1 MTDDG
6 DGPGA
11 GSQGSAHLGELLD
24 LVDEAVVTCDRA
36 DGTIRGFNRAAAR
49 LFPRLRPGQPASTSA
64 AAPLARAAARG
75 AKRFSAA
82 HEGRRLRGHLHTAD
96 GLAVW
101 LVSQVSSAHR
111 AEAALVEERDRSAF
125 LEEATRRLG
134 ASLHHGRTARTLA
147 EIVTPKL
154 ADASVVVLP
163 AGGRLTEWHR
173 AGPGDDRS
181 FGEVAVERLEGVPE
195 VANALYGLQPRP
207 AVVSP
212 RELDALDG
220 LMPEEFGHGRDPLV
234 AQLAAGGVP
243 AGVLIMFRGPA
254 RDRFDDGDVD
264 LAQQFA
270 VRAGLALATAGLYS
284 QQAHTLAVL
293 QAGMAPEPLPSPD
306 GLRLGAAYRPA
317 AEALHISGDFYHVA
331 SSPAGGVTFFFGD
344 VSGKGAEA
352 AVLAGHLRQS
362 MRTLAMVTEKSE
374 PLRDLHLLND
384 IVLGDG
390 HRFTTLVT
398 GSARPR
404 DDGSVLVEIAG
415 GGHLSPL
422 ALRGYGRVEEIP
434 CEGTLVGAVPDP
446 SFSRTEFLLEP
457 GELILFYSDGV
468 TEARGGASG
477 REMYGDER
485 LVDAL
490 ASCTDMQAASVAERL
505 ELLTTEWLAGRP
517 HDDIS
522 LLTLQAPP
530 RRGSSPRRGPKSRE
544 SPRLPERP
552 SAHG

>member
-1 MTDDG
+1 MADDG
-6 DGPGA
+6 DGAGA
-11 GSQGSAHLGELLD
+11 WSHTSGQLGELLD
-24 LVDEAVVTCDRA
+24 LVDEAVVACDLA
-36 DGTIRGFNRAAAR
+36 EGTIRGFNRAAAR
-49 LFPRLRPGQPASTSA
+49 LFPRLRLGQPASAS
-64 AAPLARAAARG
+64 AAPLARAAARR
-75 AKRFSAA
+75 ATRFSAA
-82 HEGRRLRGHLHTAD
+82 HEGRRLRGRLRTAD

-101 LVSQVSSAHR
+101 LVSQVSSAQE
-111 AEAALVEERDRSAF
+111 AEAALVDERARSAF
-125 LEEATRRLG
+125 LEEAAQRLG
-134 ASLHHGRTARTLA
+134 ASLHHGRTARTLV
-147 EIVTPKL
+147 EILTPKL

-163 AGGRLTEWHR
+163 ASGRRTDWHR
-173 AGPGDDRS
+173 AGPGDERS
-181 FGEVAVERLEGVPE
+181 FGEVAVERLEEVPE

-207 AVVSP
+207 TVIGP
-212 RELDALDG
+212 QELDALG
-220 LMPEEFGHGRDPLV
+220 SLMPAELVPGGEPLV

-243 AGVLIMFRGPA
+243 AGALIMLRGPE
-254 RDRFDDGDVD
+254 RDRFDDADIE
-264 LAQQFA
+264 LAHQFA
-270 VRAGLALATAGLYS
+270 VRAGLALATAALYT
-284 QQAHTLAVL
+284 QQADTIAVL
-293 QAGMAPEPLPSPD
+293 QASMAPEPLPSSE

-317 AEALHISGDFYHVA
+317 AETLHISGDFYHVA
-331 SSPAGGVTFFFGD
+331 PSALGGVTFFFGD

-362 MRTLAMVTEKSE
+362 MRTLAMVAKESE

-384 IVLGDG
+384 IVLSDG

-398 GSARPR
+398 GSARPC
-404 DDGSVLVEIAG
+404 DDGSVKVEIAG

-422 ALRGYGRVEEIP
+422 ALRGDGRVEEIV

-446 SFSRTEFLLEP
+446 SFGLTEFLLEP

-468 TEARGGASG
+468 TEARGGPSG

-522 LLTLQAPP
+522 ILTLQAPP
-530 RRGSSPRRGPKSRE
+530 RRGSSLHRRPGSRA
-544 SPRLPERP
+544 SPPLPERP
-552 SAHG
+552 DFHE

>member
-1 MTDDG
+1 MADDG
-6 DGPGA
+6 GGA
-11 GSQGSAHLGELLD
+11 GVWSHASAQLGELLD
-24 LVDEAVVTCDRA
+24 LVDEAIVTCDRP
-36 DGTIRGFNRAAAR
+36 DGTIRGFNRAAVR
-49 LFPRLRPGQPASTSA
+49 LFPRLRPGEPASASA
-64 AAPLARAAARG
+64 PPLARAGARG

-82 HEGRRLRGHLHTAD
+82 HGGRRLRGRLRTVD

-101 LVSQVSSAHR
+101 LVSQVSSAQE
-111 AEAALVEERDRSAF
+111 AEAALVDERARSAF
-125 LEEATRRLG
+125 LEEATQRLG
-134 ASLHHGRTARTLA
+134 ASLHHSRTVRTLT
-147 EIVTPKL
+147 EIVTPRL

-163 AGGRLTEWHR
+163 PSGRRTDWHR
-173 AGPGDDRS
+173 AGPGGARS
-181 FGEVAVERLEGVPE
+181 SGEVAVERLEEVPE
-195 VANALYGLQPRP
+195 IANALYGLQPHP
-207 AVVSP
+207 TVISP
-212 RELDALDG
+212 QELDPLDN
-220 LMPEEFGHGRDPLV
+220 LMPAELVPGGEPLV

-243 AGVLIMFRGPA
+243 AGALIMLRGPERA
-254 RDRFDDGDVD
+254 PFDEADIE
-264 LAQQFA
+264 LAHELA
-270 VRAGLALATAGLYS
+270 VRAGLALATAALYT
-284 QQAHTLAVL
+284 QQAHTIAVL
-293 QAGMAPEPLPSPD
+293 QASMAPEPLPAAD

-331 SSPAGGVTFFFGD
+331 PSALGGVTFFFGD

-362 MRTLAMVTEKSE
+362 MRTLAMVAQESE
-374 PLRDLHLLND
+374 PLRDLYLLNE
-384 IVLGDG
+384 IVLSDG
-390 HRFTTLVT
+390 HRFATLVT

-404 DDGSVLVEIAG
+404 DDGSVKVEIAG

-422 ALRGYGRVEEIP
+422 VLRGDGRVEEIT

-446 SFSRTEFLLEP
+446 GFSLTEVVLEP

-522 LLTLQAPP
+522 ILTLQAPP
-530 RRGSSPRRGPKSRE
+530 RRGASLQRQPGSHASPP
-544 SPRLPERP
+544 LPGRP
-552 SAHG
+552 GSHE

>member
-1 MTDDG
+1 MADDG
-6 DGPGA
+6 DSAGA
-11 GSQGSAHLGELLD
+11 WSHTSAQLGELLD
-24 LVDEAVVTCDRA
+24 LVDEAIVTYDRA

-49 LFPRLRPGQPASTSA
+49 LFPRLRTGQPASAS

-82 HEGRRLRGHLHTAD
+82 HEGRRLRGHLRTAD

-101 LVSQVSSAHR
+101 LVSQVGSAQE
-111 AEAALVEERDRSAF
+111 AEAALVDERARSAF
-125 LEEATRRLG
+125 LEEATQRLG

-147 EIVTPKL
+147 EIVAPKL
-154 ADASVVVLP
+154 ADAAVVVLP
-163 AGGRLTEWHR
+163 ASGRRTDWHR
-173 AGPGDDRS
+173 AGPGGARS
-181 FGEVAVERLEGVPE
+181 SGEVTVERLEEVPE

-207 AVVSP
+207 TVVSP
-212 RELDALDG
+212 QELDPLDS
-220 LMPEEFGHGRDPLV
+220 LMPAELVQDGEPLV

-243 AGVLIMFRGPA
+243 AGALIMLRGPE
-254 RDRFDDGDVD
+254 RDRFDDADIELVHE
-264 LAQQFA
+264 FA
-270 VRAGLALATAGLYS
+270 VRAGLALATAALYT
-284 QQAHTLAVL
+284 QQADTIAVL
-293 QAGMAPEPLPSPD
+293 QASMAPEPLPSAD

-331 SSPAGGVTFFFGD
+331 PSALGGVTFFFGD

-362 MRTLAMVTEKSE
+362 MRTLAMVAKERE
-374 PLRDLHLLND
+374 PLRDLHLLNE
-384 IVLGDG
+384 IVLSDD
-390 HRFTTLVT
+390 HRFATLVT
-398 GSARPR
+398 GSARPC
-404 DDGSVLVEIAG
+404 DDGSVKMEIAG

-422 ALRGYGRVEEIP
+422 VLRGDGRVEEIA

-446 SFSRTEFLLEP
+446 RFSLTEFFLEP

-530 RRGSSPRRGPKSRE
+530 HRGSSLHRQPGSRA
-544 SPRLPERP
+544 SPPLPGRP
-552 SAHG
+552 GFHE